1 VGDIVALIVNPDT
14 GEVGDTLQTGDR
26 IARKRTADYLSDTVE
41 LLPDEPYVKAYTRP
55 MFELSKSLTGTEM
68 QLVHFL
74 LQYLS
79 FESGVLKH
87 ENGQFLARSFVVKET
102 GLSERTTDRAL
113 QGLRDKR
120 ILNRAVSGRDVQYFM
135 NPYLF
140 MRGKRINKTL
150 HEMFKNSRWA
160 KVYEI

>member
-1 VGDIVALIVNPDT
+1 MGDVVALVVNPDT
-14 GEVGDTLQTGDR
+14 GEVNNEIRQGDR
-26 IARKRTADYLSDTVE
+26 IIRKKSTEYVQDTIE
-41 LLPDEPYVKAYTRP
+41 LLPDEPYVKTYTRP

-87 ENGQFLARSFVVKET
+87 PNGRFLARSYIAMET
-102 GLSERTTDRAL
+102 GLSERTVDRL
-113 QGLRDKR
+113 LHGLKDKR
-120 ILNRAVSGRDVQYFM
+120 VLARTTSGREVQYFM

-160 KVYEI
+160 RLYES